1 MCYWLQQNTDN
12 LTTFFIFLF
21 IFWNSITGVV
31 SSVSGY
37 IMLAWMVLN
46 TSGDATSSIYGI
58 PLVFTVIACAVGFKW
73 ENLHTLQW
81 NGYFYAALS
90 LLGVGM
96 VVFSRAKDWCKNENE
111 QKEGKGNRISLL
123 GGGANNG
130 NFTPYGSGNM

>member
-1 MCYWLQQNTDN
+1 
-12 LTTFFIFLF
+12 
-21 IFWNSITGVV
+21 
-31 SSVSGY
+31 
-37 IMLAWMVLN
+37 MLAWMVLN

-96 VVFSRAKDWCKNENE
+96 VVFSRAKDW
-111 QKEGKGNRISLL
+111 
-123 GGGANNG
+123 
-130 NFTPYGSGNM
+130 